1 MKKTFQFLGLGFIA
15 LGLAACQSTPQQYN
29 GQVGY
34 RVESQTADS
43 ATLAYTL
50 AGRQNQDLD
59 AKKLQRACQKVLG
72 TNKTFKLQILSV
84 NEVANPAAITTD
96 SYGRQI
102 GNSRTSIGL
111 SNTPDLHNG
120 EDYATRQTLEA
131 RPSTLRIVRYSC
143 S

>member
-1 MKKTFQFLGLGFIA
+1 MKKTVQFLGLGFIA

-43 ATLAYTL
+43 ATLAYPL

-59 AKKLQRACQKVLG
+59 AKNLQRACQKVLG

-84 NEVANPAAITTD
+84 NEVANPAAMASE

-120 EDYATRQTLEA
+120 EDYATRQALEA